1 MTTIRLSTSFR
12 MIESSFPS
20 LDVVCDRLRQKL
32 RTHGVRDVHAY
43 PDSNRVHVDFV
54 VDADGFNDANVKS
67 GKILLQSLD
76 EIGIAVGNPEDIDR
90 VSTVDELEDASEHVL
105 LDQFRRLSYA

>member
-20 LDVVCDRLRQKL
+20 LDDICDRLRRVL
-32 RTHGVRDVHAY
+32 RKQQVRDMHVY
-43 PDSNRVHVDFV
+43 PDRGRVHVDFV

-67 GKILLQSLD
+67 GKLLLRALD
-76 EIGIAVGNPEDIDR
+76 GIGISVGNPEDIDK

-105 LDQFRRLSYA
+105 LDQSRQLSYA